1 MIAGRRK
8 GSAMGKREMLGLA
21 GVCILMGGCG
31 LGKLVREAKDVQNPK
46 ATGALEMSG
55 PVAGSVRFVPESC
68 TSGDR
73 EYFLGVDLAAARP
86 GIEVRALIEPL
97 GTAVVR
103 VRSPA
108 AEGEGGGM
116 VLFRHDD
123 CRVLQLEVEPS
134 GWRVNE
140 VRDVSGFLELDC
152 DSLEGD
158 HVAGRI
164 EMNHCH

>member
-1 MIAGRRK
+1 
-8 GSAMGKREMLGLA
+8 MGKRKVLGLA
-21 GVCILMGGCG
+21 GVWILMGGCG
-31 LGKLVREAKDVQNPK
+31 LGKLIHEAKDVANPK
-46 ATGALEMSG
+46 ATGTLEMSG

-73 EYFLGVDLAAARP
+73 EYFLGVDLAATQP

-103 VRSPA
+103 VRRSGSEG
-108 AEGEGGGM
+108 EGEGGGGM
-116 VLFRHDD
+116 VFFRHDD
-123 CRVLQLEVEPS
+123 CRVLELEVEPS

-140 VRDVSGFLELDC
+140 VRDVSGFLDLDC